1 MQAALSGFTCLT
13 EYQNIEPMEKTPI
26 RILLAE
32 DDHNLGN
39 LLKNYLDAKGYS
51 TILCVNGQE
60 ATDTFR
66 QKEFDFCILDIMMPL
81 KDGFVVA
88 QEIRAANSKI
98 PILFLTARSMQED
111 KLKGF
116 EIGADDYLTKP
127 FSMEELLFR
136 IQAILRRSEELTKAS
151 GPQGMF
157 KIGAYTFDFNRQVL
171 TILGKEK
178 KLTSK
183 EAELLRL
190 LCVRDNAV
198 LTRSDALREIW
209 HDDSYFN
216 ARSMDVY
223 IVKLRK
229 YLKEDPN
236 VELINVHGVGFK
248 LVMK

>member
-1 MQAALSGFTCLT
+1 
-13 EYQNIEPMEKTPI
+13 MEKTPV

-51 TILCVNGQE
+51 TTLCINGLE
-60 ATDTFR
+60 TTEVFR
-66 QKEFDFCILDIMMPL
+66 QKEFDFCILDIMMPV
-81 KDGFVVA
+81 KDGFAVA
-88 QEIRAANSKI
+88 EEIRKNNLKI
-98 PILFLTARSMQED
+98 PILFLTARTMQED
-111 KLKGF
+111 KLRGF
-116 EIGADDYLTKP
+116 EVGADDYLTKP
-127 FSMEELLFR
+127 FSIEELLVR
-136 IQAILRRSEELTKAS
+136 IQAILRRSDEHSKTA
-151 GPQGMF
+151 GPEGIYQ
-157 KIGAYTFDFNRQVL
+157 IGKYTFDFNRQAL
-171 TILGKEK
+171 TIGGKEK
-178 KLTSK
+178 KLTSR

-190 LCVRDNAV
+190 LCRRGNEV

-229 YLKEDPN
+229 YLKEDPD

-248 LVMK
+248 LIRNK